1 MGVQAWKALINALI
15 LPSHGSKQ
23 IHGFMHWTCQCP
35 VHYRQ
40 LHFKNIDYV
49 PSHLWDVA
57 VWVGVYLRVGVGV
70 GAGVALAV
78 NIVGCGWEN
87 CHRLSTAAINNT
99 KCHVR
104 ASVRCVTRPGPKGP
118 HRDNPVKSSNL
129 RIAAFVTGL
138 DSVRRQNGPI
148 KYRSFI
154 SHEHQAISIR
164 GTRCLVWNKVSWWR
178 KWLAMNNQTGW
189 GLNSTLRA

>member
-1 MGVQAWKALINALI
+1 MANGLHTIFFQMHFYTPTQRSWKGGI
-15 LPSHGSKQ
+15 LESGCPS
-23 IHGFMHWTCQCP
+23 
-35 VHYRQ
+35 V
-40 LHFKNIDYV
+40 
-49 PSHLWDVA
+49 
-57 VWVGVYLRVGVGV
+57 
-70 GAGVALAV
+70 
-78 NIVGCGWEN
+78 
-87 CHRLSTAAINNT
+87 RLSV
-99 KCHVR
+99 CP
-104 ASVRCVTRPGPKGP
+104 SVDTTPVTRPGPKGP

-154 SHEHQAISIR
+154 SQEHQAISIR

-189 GLNSTLRA
+189 GLNSTLRAEVVNVDSSREYSSNWQRFWAHQRLIFHSRWSPSS